1 MLPIVTCTRFP
12 FSLIFSYLELY
23 SDQYQEG
30 FFYKTIISQMYKM
43 TNQEIDSFLVHLL
56 SLIDVF
62 FALFYSMY
70 SRVNLRINSNA

>member
-1 MLPIVTCTRFP
+1 MLPIVTCTLSS

-70 SRVNLRINSNA
+70 SRVNLRINLNA

>member
-1 MLPIVTCTRFP
+1 MLPIVTCTLSS

-30 FFYKTIISQMYKM
+30 YFYKAIISQMYKM

-70 SRVNLRINSNA
+70 SRVNLRINLNA